1 MRTAQHGKKTLE
13 RNAVK
18 RKPGRRAII
27 EGEAQPHGLATI
39 PLPHCCE
46 LLWSDYLLGA
56 QLLCGF
62 VLQVATAFVMIVRIP
77 RRISPIMPEPNPASR
92 QISAVE
98 KKIP

>member
-62 VLQVATAFVMIVRIP
+62 VLQVATAFVDSFR
-77 RRISPIMPEPNPASR
+77 
-92 QISAVE
+92 SAIKNVYRMDAAADNY
-98 KKIP
+98 